1 MIISLINWRIISSFS
16 LIFSNKIFYHD
27 KEKIYFKKFLESH
40 FLAIFF
46 LYTTTM
52 SRLENKNIIT
62 NKIKIEISQLKIICY
77 FFSKD
82 FTASQTAKAINISRQ
97 TINNYYKIFR
107 EIAFNNLN
115 YIEQNEAILNIT
127 HLKIYEKNIY
137 LLQKENQLILLD
149 KENIFLK
156 NIQNELQENLI
167 HHKKAN
173 SVRIIYNG
181 YTKKFTI
188 LGYFICD
195 NKIEEFITTRLKKFR
210 GIKKENLYCHIK
222 ESFFRFD
229 HTNDEI
235 YKKVLTHFHNFIL

>member
-1 MIISLINWRIISSFS
+1 
-16 LIFSNKIFYHD
+16 
-27 KEKIYFKKFLESH
+27 
-40 FLAIFF
+40 
-46 LYTTTM
+46 M
-52 SRLENKNIIT
+52 SKLENENIIT

-127 HLKIYEKNIY
+127 HLKIYERNIY

-156 NIQNELQENLI
+156 NIQNEW
-167 HHKKAN
+167 K
-173 SVRIIYNG
+173 YNF
-181 YTKKFTI
+181 Y
-188 LGYFICD
+188 
-195 NKIEEFITTRLKKFR
+195 
-210 GIKKENLYCHIK
+210 
-222 ESFFRFD
+222 
-229 HTNDEI
+229 ND
-235 YKKVLTHFHNFIL
+235 KTLCC